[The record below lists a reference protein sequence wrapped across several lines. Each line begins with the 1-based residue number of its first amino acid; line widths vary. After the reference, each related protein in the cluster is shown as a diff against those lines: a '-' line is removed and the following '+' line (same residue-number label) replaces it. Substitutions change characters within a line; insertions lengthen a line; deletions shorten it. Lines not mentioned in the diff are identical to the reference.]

1 MKRETQGV
9 GWSQNY
15 SHLHFVLSAIW
26 NCGAASVERRIT
38 KLWFITGLV
47 DGQISTEGEATHLAK
62 SWLEGLLNKLV
73 TKRQKGARA
82 TAMTTAERTC
92 ISHKEKEKFCTLC
105 TFRSCS
111 RPIND
116 VEWAVLQLCGRPV
129 FTWWRKFLISSFCH
143 HTAHHDTNFI
153 PR

>member
-1 MKRETQGV
+1 MDGVRIIHTYILSFQQSETV
-9 GWSQNY
+9 
-15 SHLHFVLSAIW
+15 VLLRW
-26 NCGAASVERRIT
+26 KGG

-47 DGQISTEGEATHLAK
+47 DGLISTEGEATHLAK

-73 TKRQKGARA
+73 TKREKGARA

-116 VEWAVLQLCGRPV
+116 VE
-129 FTWWRKFLISSFCH
+129 
-143 HTAHHDTNFI
+143 
-153 PR
+153 